1 MRILIALFIAFALL
15 CHIDSNAQSSA
26 TDPQLQ
32 KAVALMHKLQ
42 AAGAASPYS
51 CQVEYRY
58 SNVSAPDVL
67 LESKKGTMT
76 VDSNRYCRV
85 IGNTEMLHNDRYDVT
100 VFNEDSL
107 IYVTNAAV
115 TPQNAQPLD
124 NLMAMLKDSLLT
136 GCSVSTK
143 GATKTIRF
151 LFHRN
156 ASCKS
161 MEVVADTVSMRV
173 IAVNMVIRT
182 SLMMNGA
189 EPGEG
194 FEEYAMMSVLL
205 SGYQTLKPVAV
216 ATIFDEKRYFHKTD
230 KSLVPTATYA
240 GYQVFSGS
248 PQLQ

>member
-1 MRILIALFIAFALL
+1 MRKLIALFIAYALL
-15 CHIDSNAQSSA
+15 CHIDANAQSSSL
-26 TDPQLQ
+26 DPQLQ
-32 KAVALMHKLQ
+32 KVVALIHKLQ
-42 AAGAASPYS
+42 AAGTASPYS

-58 SNVSAPDVL
+58 SNASEPGVV

-76 VDSNRYCRV
+76 VDSSRYCRI
-85 IGNTEMLHNDRYDVT
+85 IGNTEMLHNDRYDIT

-115 TPQNAQPLD
+115 TPQGAQPLG

-136 GCSVSTK
+136 GCTVNSK
-143 GATKTIRF
+143 GAAKTIRF
-151 LFHRN
+151 LFHPN

-173 IAVNMVIRT
+173 MAVNMEIRT

-194 FEEYAMMSVLL
+194 YEEYAMMSVLL
-205 SGYQTLKPVAV
+205 SGYQPLKPAAV
-216 ATIFDEKRYFHKTD
+216 AAIFDEKRYFHKTD
-230 KSLVPTATYA
+230 KSLVPAATYA